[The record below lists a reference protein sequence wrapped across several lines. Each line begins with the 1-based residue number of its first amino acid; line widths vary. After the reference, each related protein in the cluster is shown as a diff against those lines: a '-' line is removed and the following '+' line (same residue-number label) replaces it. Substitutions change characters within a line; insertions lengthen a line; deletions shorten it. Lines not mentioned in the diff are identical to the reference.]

1 MFSCHLSSCG
11 NAEAL
16 RVMACFPT
24 SQAIVV
30 GGGLGGRFLQ
40 PVKIAEG
47 SKGLQPTN
55 LVNLKVRPS
64 KKN

>member
-1 MFSCHLSSCG
+1 
-11 NAEAL
+11 
-16 RVMACFPT
+16 MACFPT